1 MATTLSTTDGFDQQ
15 PPPME
20 QQQVAVV
27 ERQPKKKEV
36 SFALTATIRMIPKI
50 NKSHP
55 DASNIWYNRSDFE
68 IFKVRDGYV
77 MSLMMMMNNNGSTDA
92 ADGEHATSSY
102 CTRGLEGRI
111 GVGHERKISARD
123 RARDAVFFQQDCYFI
138 GGAGD
143 DDEEGRI
150 LCPPEAIAT
159 AYIASC
165 REAKEDARV
174 RALNDEWYVLTEIRK
189 NEEKLN
195 KEKQLLHRSALSLP
209 MNRQE
214 RRKPTV
220 MDLSPVKQRRMMAGQ
235 AA

>member
-1 MATTLSTTDGFDQQ
+1 MAATLSTTDGFDQQ
-15 PPPME
+15 PPSME
-20 QQQVAVV
+20 QQQVVV
-27 ERQPKKKEV
+27 KGQPKKKEV
-36 SFALTATIRMIPKI
+36 SFALTATVRMIPKI

-55 DASNIWYNRSDFE
+55 DASNIWYTRSDFE

-77 MSLMMMMNNNGSTDA
+77 MSLMMINNNGSTDA
-92 ADGEHATSSY
+92 ADSEHATSSY

-111 GVGHERKISARD
+111 GAGHLRKISARD
-123 RARDAVFFQQDCYFI
+123 TARDAVFFQQDCYFI
-138 GGAGD
+138 GGHH
-143 DDEEGRI
+143 EERI
-150 LCPPEAIAT
+150 LCPPETIAT
-159 AYIASC
+159 VYIASC

>member
-77 MSLMMMMNNNGSTDA
+77 MSLMMMNNNGSTDA

-111 GVGHERKISARD
+111 GEGHQRKISARD

-138 GGAGD
+138 VGAGD
-143 DDEEGRI
+143 NDDEEERI
-150 LCPPEAIAT
+150 RCPPETIAIAYV
-159 AYIASC
+159 ACC
-165 REAKEDARV
+165 REAQEDARV

-189 NEEKLN
+189 NEEEFN
-195 KEKQLLHRSALSLP
+195 KEKQLVHRSVLSMP
-209 MNRQE
+209 RNRQE

-220 MDLSPVKQRRMMAGQ
+220 MDLSPIKQRRIIAGH